1 MKQMKK
7 IGLVGG
13 LGPEATVLY
22 YEGMIR
28 EAQKRFGRN
37 YFPYLVI
44 NSVNAFE
51 MMPML
56 DTKDFDR
63 LSGWLLNHLKVL
75 ADAGAE
81 LTGIASNTP
90 HIVFSRIES
99 ESPLP
104 LIPIMR
110 GPVEEAKKRKDSK
123 VLLMGTR
130 FAMEGGF
137 YQKAFESSET
147 ELVIPEQNDREWIH
161 KKIIDELIHGMI
173 KDETRGGLFD
183 IVRKTAERIPLDAV
197 ILGCTELPLIMK
209 PEDSAWP
216 LLNTT
221 QLHIEALVREACG
234 E

>member
-22 YEGMIR
+22 YEGMVR
-28 EAQKRFGRN
+28 EAQKRFGRK

-56 DTKDFDR
+56 DAKDFDT
-63 LSGWLLNHLKVL
+63 LSKWLLGHLRVL

-81 LTGIASNTP
+81 LAGIASNTP
-90 HIVFSRIES
+90 HIVFSQIES
-99 ESPLP
+99 KSPIP

-110 GPVEEAKKRKDSK
+110 GPVEGAKKRKYSK
-123 VLLMGTR
+123 VLLIGTR
-130 FAMEGGF
+130 FAMESGF
-137 YQKAFESSET
+137 YQKAFEESDT
-147 ELVIPEQNDREWIH
+147 ELLIPEEPDRERIH
-161 KKIIDELIHGMI
+161 RIILDELIYGVI
-173 KDETRGGLFD
+173 KAETRNALFD
-183 IVRKTAERIPLDAV
+183 IVRRMADKTALDAV

-209 PEDSAWP
+209 PEDSDWP
-216 LLNTT
+216 FLNTT
-221 QLHIEALVREACG
+221 QLHIETLVREACG

>member
-1 MKQMKK
+1 MDQMKK

-22 YEGMIR
+22 YEGMVR
-28 EAQKRFGRN
+28 EAQKRFGRK

-56 DTKDFDR
+56 DTRDFDT
-63 LSGWLLNHLKVL
+63 LSEWLLGHLRVL

-81 LTGIASNTP
+81 LAGIASNTP
-90 HIVFSRIES
+90 HIVFPRIES
-99 ESPLP
+99 KSPIP

-110 GPVEEAKKRKDSK
+110 GPVETAVEKKYSK
-123 VLLMGTR
+123 ALLMGTR

-137 YQKAFESSET
+137 YQKAFEGSDT
-147 ELVIPEQNDREWIH
+147 ELLIPEDPDRERIH
-161 KKIIDELIHGMI
+161 RIILDELIYGII
-173 KDETRGGLFD
+173 KDETRDALFD
-183 IVRKTAERIPLDAV
+183 IVGKVADKTPLDAV
-197 ILGCTELPLIMK
+197 ILGCTELPIIMK
-209 PEDSAWP
+209 PEDSDWP
-216 LLNTT
+216 FLNTT
-221 QLHIEALVREACG
+221 QLHIETLIREACG

>member
-22 YEGMIR
+22 YEGIVR
-28 EAQKRFGRN
+28 EAQKRFGWN

-81 LTGIASNTP
+81 LAGIASNTP

-110 GPVEEAKKRKDSK
+110 GPVEEAKQKKYEH
-123 VLLMGTR
+123 LLLLGGQIT
-130 FAMEGGF
+130 MEGEF
-137 YQKAFESSET
+137 YQVAFRSSGA
-147 ELVIPEQNDREWIH
+147 EQP
-161 KKIIDELIHGMI
+161 GM
-173 KDETRGGLFD
+173 D
-183 IVRKTAERIPLDAV
+183 
-197 ILGCTELPLIMK
+197 
-209 PEDSAWP
+209 
-216 LLNTT
+216 
-221 QLHIEALVREACG
+221 
-234 E
+234 